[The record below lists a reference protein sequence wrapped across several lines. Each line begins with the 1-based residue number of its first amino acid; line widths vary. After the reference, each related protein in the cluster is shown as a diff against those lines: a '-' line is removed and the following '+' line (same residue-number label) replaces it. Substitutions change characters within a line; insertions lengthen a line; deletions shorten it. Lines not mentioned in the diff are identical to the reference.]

1 MVRELTLDQCPPG
14 LVSRPCT
21 KVGMGPLTQEVLS
34 GKSAEAEEMLLL
46 HLRTSGLCQVLQE
59 EHEDGRGS
67 IPHLGELADTQT
79 FHAFLL
85 VSYSIASVFLSHL
98 RLTC

>member
-1 MVRELTLDQCPPG
+1 MVQELTLDQCSPG

-34 GKSAEAEEMLLL
+34 GKLAEAEGMLLS
-46 HLRTSGLCQVLQE
+46 HLRTPGLRQVLQE
-59 EHEDGRGS
+59 GHEDGRGS
-67 IPHLGELADTQT
+67 IPHLAELADTQT

-85 VSYSIASVFLSHL
+85 FSYSIASV
-98 RLTC
+98 